1 MSQEDVESVFLGEP
15 ISYSI
20 DMSGISPINNIID
33 VAGARDVSLNYA
45 VDIAPGEPSKGE
57 MVPVHHVDITQ
68 GEIQLSKGQDF
79 TASGEGIDDTSG
91 EHYRWALLCDG
102 HGADTI
108 INKIREI
115 VTNIQEATDN
125 FMNKVSPILALNE
138 TLNKVPI
145 RIGSSGSTC
154 ISAKIFKNRCCI
166 ESCGDSF
173 VFVLENGSVIW
184 KNKLHK
190 WENEEE
196 QARLR
201 QMYGT
206 RIYTT
211 ICQTFK
217 VLSPNTLCPNDSTY
231 TMFPPYGTPLATTQ
245 AVGHNNMTGLAPDT
259 FTFNMDSTKEYTI
272 VAFSDGVGDMVTEEE
287 MPMILEMTVPDIL
300 AFAEV
305 RWRQEWCSAYRA
317 TPHIKSAPYKF
328 TKPTDFDDL
337 SCFKVVIKP
346 M

>member
-1 MSQEDVESVFLGEP
+1 MSQEDIESVFLGEP

-33 VAGARDVSLNYA
+33 VSGARDVSLNYA
-45 VDIAPGEPSKGE
+45 VDISPGEPTTQ
-57 MVPVHHVDITQ
+57 MVVTHCVDITQ

-79 TASGEGIDDTSG
+79 TASGEGIDDADG

-115 VTNIQEATDN
+115 VTNIQEAPDN
-125 FMNKVSPILALNE
+125 FMNKASPILALQE

-166 ESCGDSF
+166 ESSGDSF

-196 QARLR
+196 QVRLR
-201 QMYGT
+201 QMYGA
-206 RIYTT
+206 RIRADPF
-211 ICQTFK
+211 QTFK
-217 VLSPNTLCPNDSTY
+217 VLSPNTLCPINATY

-259 FTFNMDSTKEYTI
+259 FTFNMDSAKEYTI
-272 VAFSDGVGDMVTEEE
+272 VAFSDGVGDMLMEEE
-287 MPMILEMTVPDIL
+287 MSMILEMTVPDIL

-317 TPHIKSAPYKF
+317 TPHIKSVPYKF
-328 TKPTDFDDL
+328 TKPSEFDDL